1 MSHASTATRHRVP
14 AHFAGNGRV
23 LEVGARIE
31 VASNFLASFKV
42 NRHMFLLSRQKAQTG
57 QRSAVD
63 CYVSLPFLR
72 GAKGP
77 VTTAGSIQPHD
88 RGRRSDALPVLR
100 SLLKLSLTFRKYDV
114 MF

>member
-1 MSHASTATRHRVP
+1 MSHASTATRQRVP
-14 AHFAGNGRV
+14 AHFAGNGRFLV
-23 LEVGARIE
+23 
-31 VASNFLASFKV
+31 VASWIKVAGNFLASFKV
-42 NRHMFLLSRQKAQTG
+42 NRHLFLLSRQKAQTG

-88 RGRRSDALPVLR
+88 RGRRGDALPVLR
-100 SLLKLSLTFRKYDV
+100 SLLKLSLTFRRYDA